1 MADDHHITKEQAEQL
16 YDQYGRRLYRLAT
29 MILWDSQS
37 AEDALHQVFV
47 KLLSRRG
54 GSGPVQSWERYLTRA
69 VSNECRG
76 ILRRRKRVLSSPPDG
91 QILQVVD
98 GMGGVEEERQQV
110 ERALGRLAPEQR
122 EVIQLKVYED
132 MTFRGIAAVLGV
144 SVHTVWSRY
153 RYGMSKLK
161 AFLLTDENGGRDEC

>member
-1 MADDHHITKEQAEQL
+1 MTEDRRISKEQAEQL
-16 YDQYGRRLYRLAT
+16 YDEYGGRLYRLAL
-29 MILWDSQS
+29 MVLWDSES
-37 AEDALHQVFV
+37 AEDAVHQVFV
-47 KLLSRRG
+47 KLLSCRG
-54 GSGPVQSWERYLTRA
+54 GLSYVQSWERYLTRA

-76 ILRRRKRVLSSPPDG
+76 ILRRRKRVPSSLPDG

-153 RYGMSKLK
+153 RYGMGKLR
-161 AFLLTDENGGRDEC
+161 AFLLTDEKGDRDER